1 MCQTQKRRNNFG
13 IINLM
18 NYIILIL
25 VAIAGII
32 IGSYFSFFAKATKDK
47 GVGLILEQSKKKHE
61 NKEKILEY
69 LESNEKITNDDV
81 EKLLGVSDAT
91 ATRYLNELEKEQKI
105 KQIGTVGH
113 AVYYRLI
120 KP

>member
-1 MCQTQKRRNNFG
+1 
-13 IINLM
+13 M
-18 NYIILIL
+18 NILIL
-25 VAIAGII
+25 VIVAIAGII
-32 IGSYFSFFAKATKDK
+32 IGGYF
-47 GVGLILEQSKKKHE
+47 GVRKKEGLIFGQAKKKQE
-61 NKEKILEY
+61 NKEKILEF
-69 LESNEKITNDDV
+69 LRSNEKITNNNV

-120 KP
+120 

>member
-1 MCQTQKRRNNFG
+1 MNF
-13 IINLM
+13 
-18 NYIILIL
+18 IILII

-32 IGSYFSFFAKATKDK
+32 IGSYFGTKNK
-47 GVGLILEQSKKKHE
+47 ESLIFGQAKKKEE

-69 LESNEKITNDDV
+69 LKNNEKITNNDV
-81 EKLLGVSDAT
+81 EKLLEVSDAT

-113 AVYYRLI
+113 AVYYYLI

>member
-1 MCQTQKRRNNFG
+1 
-13 IINLM
+13 M

-25 VAIAGII
+25 VTIAGII
-32 IGSYFSFFAKATKDK
+32 IGSYFGTKNKD
-47 GVGLILEQSKKKHE
+47 GLIFGQAKKKEE
-61 NKEKILEY
+61 NKIKILEF
-69 LESNEKITNDDV
+69 LKGMEKITNNDV
-81 EKLLGVSDAT
+81 EKMLGVSDAT

-120 KP
+120 

>member
-1 MCQTQKRRNNFG
+1 MNFF
-13 IINLM
+13 L
-18 NYIILIL
+18 LIV

-32 IGSYFSFFAKATKDK
+32 IGSYF
-47 GVGLILEQSKKKHE
+47 GVRKNESLIFGQAKKKRE
-61 NKEKILEY
+61 NKERILEF
-69 LESNEKITNDDV
+69 LQSNEKIRNNDI
-81 EKLLGVSDAT
+81 EKLLKVSDAT